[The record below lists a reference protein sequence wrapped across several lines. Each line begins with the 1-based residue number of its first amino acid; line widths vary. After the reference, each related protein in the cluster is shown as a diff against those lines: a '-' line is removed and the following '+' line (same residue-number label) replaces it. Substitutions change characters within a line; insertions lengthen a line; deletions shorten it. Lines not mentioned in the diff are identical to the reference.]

1 MFDDDQPASKTADS
15 KVVNDVDLSAEIIKT
30 VTKTLR
36 EQVTC
41 RRVKDDHYRCNWWMP
56 QSLASYDNPGMA
68 GLMVTTNRI
77 SRSSFLRVKRAT
89 NGGLDITVISGDRSR
104 K

>member
-1 MFDDDQPASKTADS
+1 MNEDKSALPVDSSADA
-15 KVVNDVDLSAEIIKT
+15 DLSAEVVRTIAKSAG
-30 VTKTLR
+30 

-41 RRVKDDHYRCNWWMP
+41 RRVKENHYRCNWWLP
-56 QSLASYDNPGMA
+56 QSLAGYDNPAMT

-77 SRSSFLRVKRAT
+77 CRSSFLRVTKAA
-89 NGGLDITVISGDRSR
+89 NGRLEITVISGDRV